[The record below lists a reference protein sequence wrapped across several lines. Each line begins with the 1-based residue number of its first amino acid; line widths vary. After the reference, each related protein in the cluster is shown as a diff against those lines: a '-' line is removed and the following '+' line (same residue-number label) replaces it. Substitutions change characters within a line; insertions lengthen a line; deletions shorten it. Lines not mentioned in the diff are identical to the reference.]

1 MKKIIY
7 IIITPRLSSLGGAE
21 LYAIRRAEYLK
32 EKKIEVIL
40 IAQEVNSKALKLGKI
55 RVLEIEELI
64 SDSIFSR
71 KTQLEKIN
79 RYIENNFNDF
89 DEVYIETNFL
99 RHVFL
104 GEKIAKKYFG
114 RHLFY
119 MLVEMEL
126 YKTKYI
132 ELLRFKLDRNEMIG
146 VNNRTLDIS
155 LGKYWNNKYE
165 ENYVNVGFSKKEIEE
180 DHNFDKKYIKNKN
193 FRILTISRLEKTYV
207 ENLIKDVIKL
217 STKYSNVNFELTII
231 GDSKNKIIRKKLE
244 NKYKTQK
251 NFIINFLGYIYPLKK
266 NYFYESDIF
275 VGMGTAA
282 ISGIAM
288 GCATI
293 CIDPRNNKAS
303 GYFGVDTNNCAYS
316 KNDKT
321 YEIFELIE
329 KIILNPN
336 LKNIIEKEGEKIFIK
351 EYELIQTM
359 KKLDN
364 YMFFNNF
371 KKKYWEKNIIIF
383 KEEIRYFTW
392 KIKVFNFVLL
402 IKNKIFKKNF
412 LNM

>member
-7 IIITPRLSSLGGAE
+7 IIITPKLSSLGGAE

-40 IAQEVNSKALKLGKI
+40 VAQEIDNKVLKIEEFKT
-55 RVLEIEELI
+55 LEIKELI

-71 KTQLEKIN
+71 KIQLEKIN
-79 RYIENNFNDF
+79 EYIENNFDDF
-89 DEVYIETNFL
+89 DEVYVETNFL

-114 RHLFY
+114 RHIFY

-132 ELLRFKLDRNEMIG
+132 ELLKFKLDRNEMIG

-155 LGKYWNNKYE
+155 LGKYWDDKYKE
-165 ENYVNVGFSKKEIEE
+165 SYVNVGFSKKEIKE
-180 DHNFDKKYIKNKN
+180 DNVLNKKYIKNKS
-193 FRILTISRLEKTYV
+193 FRILTISRLEKTYI

-217 STKYSNVNFELTII
+217 SEKYSNISFELVII
-231 GDSKNKIIRKKLE
+231 GDSKNKKIRKKLE
-244 NKYKTQK
+244 NKYKMQ
-251 NFIINFLGYIYPLKK
+251 NNSMISFLGYVYPLKK

-321 YEIFELIE
+321 YEIFDLIE
-329 KIILNPN
+329 KIVLNPN
-336 LKNIIEKEGEKIFIK
+336 LKNIIEKKGEKIFAK

-364 YMFFNNF
+364 YIFFNNL
-371 KKKYWEKNIIIF
+371 KKEYWEKNIIIF

-392 KIKVFNFVLL
+392 KMKLFNFILL
-402 IKNKIFKKNF
+402 IKNKIFIKNF
-412 LNM
+412 LNI